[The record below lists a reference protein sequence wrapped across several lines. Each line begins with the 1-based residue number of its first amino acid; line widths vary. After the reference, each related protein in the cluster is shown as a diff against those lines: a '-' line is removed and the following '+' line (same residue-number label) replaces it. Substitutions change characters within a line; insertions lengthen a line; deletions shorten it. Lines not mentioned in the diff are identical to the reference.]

1 MKPIE
6 AVPTHLKLTMSIE
19 EAAAYTGIGINKIQ
33 SLLNIPNCKFVLFI
47 GKKRLVKRREF
58 EEFISK
64 ALVI

>member
-1 MKPIE
+1 MKPNE
-6 AVPTHLKLTMSIE
+6 PTPTHLKLTLSIE

-33 SLLNIPNCKFVLFI
+33 SLLNMPNCRFVLFI
-47 GKKRLVKRREF
+47 GKKRLIKRKEF

>member
-1 MKPIE
+1 MKPTQST
-6 AVPTHLKLTMSIE
+6 PTHLKLTLSIE
-19 EAAAYTGIGINKIQ
+19 EAAEYTGIGINKIQ

-47 GKKRLVKRREF
+47 GKKRLVKRKEF